1 MPPTP
6 IVRQNGLAIRAF
18 REIRGLSVNE
28 LAQRVGVSGSA
39 LRNWELENKSL
50 PRTSA
55 NRLATELNVDLGA
68 FLRDPITEAA
78 TVTQPAEVA

>member
-6 IVRQNGLAIRAF
+6 IVRQNGKAIRAF
-18 REIRGLSVNE
+18 REMRGLSVNE

-50 PRTSA
+50 PRVSA
-55 NRLATELNVDLGA
+55 NRLATELEIELGA
-68 FLRDPITEAA
+68 FVRTPLDSEVPVVA
-78 TVTQPAEVA
+78 PEVA